1 MRRDPVARRR
11 ARILRARHPLVR
23 AGRYALLSCCFLLV
37 SGAVLC
43 AVYVADQ
50 AVYDP
55 HSFAMGT
62 GGLLALACGVI
73 AVVLINNRLLH
84 AHCRRV
90 EERVEELADLNWELK
105 ESEERA
111 RSFLEAQGDVI
122 VRRDTANRITYAND
136 AFCALTGAQ
145 RDTVLGSSTPLAV
158 IEASETS
165 VLADGTRAYDQ
176 KIATAAGARWI
187 AWREVALRAGA
198 GGQEVQSVGRDI
210 TDRVEAERALAE
222 ARDQAEAASR
232 AKSRFLAVV
241 SHEIRTPLNGILG
254 MTDLLLDTSLSPEQI
269 TYAKATKTSADTL
282 LTLIEEVLDFSKI
295 EAGKLELDARPFS
308 LGGLVEEIVELLA
321 PRSQAKGLE
330 IASYVDERLPEQVT
344 GDAGRLRQ
352 VLLNLAGNGLKFTER
367 GGVSVIVEAGATAD
381 QITFLIRDT
390 GIGIAPEIQQRIFLD
405 FEQGDRGLKR
415 QNTGAGLGL
424 AISRQIVERMGG
436 QLSVDSALGAGAT
449 FQFTA
454 VLPAHGE
461 ATTFVAPDLAG
472 AMLLMVAPAE
482 IEASLIIR
490 RLRRWGARAEFV
502 SCADAADVLLK
513 QRQWHAVLIDQAM
526 GTAAA
531 CALARI
537 SEQIAHR
544 IVMIAPAD
552 RPYLSVLKEAGF
564 TSYLVKP
571 IRAASLAA
579 RLIRQDQTFDLTPL
593 ASMAE
598 SERTAGPSSK
608 GLSILVAEDN
618 EINALLTR
626 ALLQKLGHRPTIVT
640 DGAEALDA
648 WLAAHEN
655 GSRFDLVLMDVHM
668 PRMNGIEAT
677 TRLRARESDDNAQP
691 IPILALTANAF
702 AEDRDACLAAG
713 MNGFLVKPLDRE
725 RLAAAL
731 ETIISRRSLAA

>member
-1 MRRDPVARRR
+1 
-11 ARILRARHPLVR
+11 
-23 AGRYALLSCCFLLV
+23 
-37 SGAVLC
+37 LC

-50 AVYDP
+50 AVYDA

-84 AHCRRV
+84 AHCRKV
-90 EERVEELADLNWELK
+90 EERIEELADLNWELK

-122 VRRDTANRITYAND
+122 VRRDSANRITYAND
-136 AFCALTGAQ
+136 AFCDLAGAQ
-145 RDTVLGSSTPLAV
+145 RDTVLGSSTPLVV
-158 IEASETS
+158 IEASEIS
-165 VLADGTRAYDQ
+165 VLTDGTRAYDQ
-176 KIATAAGARWI
+176 KIPTPAGARWI
-187 AWREVALRAGA
+187 AWREVAVRTGT
-198 GGQEVQSVGRDI
+198 GSQEVQSVGRDI
-210 TDRVEAERALAE
+210 SDRVEAERALAQ

-254 MTDLLLDTSLSPEQI
+254 MTDLLLDTPLSLEQI

-282 LTLIEEVLDFSKI
+282 LALIEEVLDFSKI
-295 EAGKLELDARPFS
+295 EAGKLELDPRPFS
-308 LGGLVEEIVELLA
+308 LGALVEEIVELLA
-321 PRSQAKGLE
+321 PRAQAKGLE

-344 GDAGRLRQ
+344 GDPARLRQ
-352 VLLNLAGNGLKFTER
+352 VLLNLTGNGLKFTEH
-367 GGVSVIVEAGATAD
+367 GGVSVIVEPGEAAD
-381 QITFLIRDT
+381 EITFLIRDT
-390 GIGIAPEIQQRIFLD
+390 GIGIASDIQERIFLD
-405 FEQGDRGLKR
+405 FEQGDRSLTQ

-424 AISRQIVERMGG
+424 AISRQIVECMGG
-436 QLSVDSALGAGAT
+436 SLTVESAPGAGST

-461 ATTFVAPDLAG
+461 ATTFAAPDLTG
-472 AMLLMVAPAE
+472 ATLLIVAPTE
-482 IEASLIIR
+482 IEAALLAR
-490 RLRRWGARAEFV
+490 QLRRWGARTEIV
-502 SCADAADVLLK
+502 SCFGSAAALLK
-513 QRQWHAVLIDQAM
+513 QQKWQAVLIDQTI

-531 CALARI
+531 CALARTAEYI
-537 SEQIAHR
+537 ESR

-552 RPYLSVLKEAGF
+552 RPHLSELKESGF
-564 TSYLVKP
+564 TGYLVKP

-579 RLIRQDQTFDLTPL
+579 RLMRDDETFDAAPL
-593 ASMAE
+593 AA
-598 SERTAGPSSK
+598 TAGVTGAVNASAS

-626 ALLQKLGHRPTIVT
+626 ALLQKVGHRPTMVT
-640 DGAEALDA
+640 DGTEAIEA
-648 WLAAHEN
+648 WMAAHEN
-655 GSRFDLVLMDVHM
+655 GDPFDLVLMDVHM

-677 TRLRARESDDNAQP
+677 TRIRAKESDENAQST
-691 IPILALTANAF
+691 PILALTANAF
-702 AEDRDACLAAG
+702 PEDRDACLAAG

-731 ETIISRRSLAA
+731 EPIVSRRSIAA